1 MAWRSSVLVLV
12 VVSLFATTLLVA
24 QGPTLTKAT
33 LKTTTKDDD
42 RDRDTAIFV
51 QVTEND
57 AKTELAK
64 VAYAEVGG
72 QYGYADHTTHQFN
85 FPPVKMGIPKSQCQ
99 NFKFRMGIP
108 AHGGIF
114 GNAKFDIKVENL
126 PIITGQGGNDRWKYD
141 AWLILTFSDG
151 TTLVRDKLD
160 QTSESNGGKLVWD
173 NLQ

>member
-99 NFKFRMGIP
+99 K
-108 AHGGIF
+108 
-114 GNAKFDIKVENL
+114 NASSQRSTRNVLMSMSASPLKLL
-126 PIITGQGGNDRWKYD
+126 P
-141 AWLILTFSDG
+141 
-151 TTLVRDKLD
+151 V
-160 QTSESNGGKLVWD
+160 TSYS
-173 NLQ
+173 